1 MDNTKKIRRMAK
13 LSMLCALS
21 VILVYFVH
29 FPLFPAVA
37 FLEYDPADIS
47 VLIGTFAFGPWAG
60 IALTIAVSLVQGL
73 TVSAQSGWYGI
84 IMHVISTGVLALCSG
99 LIYKRFH
106 HRKGAVLALSAGT
119 LAMTFVMF
127 FANLVITPLFMSVD
141 RAVVLQLMPFIL
153 LFNLCKAGINSVLT
167 FVLYKRV
174 ADFIRK

>member
-60 IALTIAVSLVQGL
+60 IALTLAVSLVQGL

-84 IMHVISTGVLALCSG
+84 IMHVISTGV
-99 LIYKRFH
+99 
-106 HRKGAVLALSAGT
+106 
-119 LAMTFVMF
+119 
-127 FANLVITPLFMSVD
+127 
-141 RAVVLQLMPFIL
+141 
-153 LFNLCKAGINSVLT
+153 
-167 FVLYKRV
+167 
-174 ADFIRK
+174 